1 MSGPSCLVFVK
12 GAWGCKWFQAWLQ
25 LGAGPTGLSC
35 RRLNDEQLWFL
46 LLAPCLVLV
55 FSQKL
60 KRRSCPSL
68 ES

>member
-1 MSGPSCLVFVK
+1 MSGPSSLVFVK

-25 LGAGPTGLSC
+25 LGAGPC

-55 FSQKL
+55 FSQL